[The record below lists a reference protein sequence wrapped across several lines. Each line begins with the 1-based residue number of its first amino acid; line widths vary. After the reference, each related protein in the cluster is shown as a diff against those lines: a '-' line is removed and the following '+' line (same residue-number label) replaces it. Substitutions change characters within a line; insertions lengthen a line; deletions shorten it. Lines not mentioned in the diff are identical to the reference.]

1 MSENLKY
8 KEYTDVEKKVENI
21 KKNLLEYF
29 DTDFIKQI
37 YEKSKIDFST
47 VERQDKNE
55 NYWEVKI
62 FWYKWDFYFKILE
75 NNKLFF
81 IKSINGYRKDL
92 SPIKEKEYNNILEKA
107 TKEQKDKTI
116 DDVKETIKNIDSMI
130 VVLSEEERK
139 SKFWEDVNGLYNWA
153 ENKIYI
159 PDTVKENE
167 LAHEIMHLLQDNFH
181 WIKNLLTIN
190 KYKINS
196 VSEKLRKKYI
206 EMVNP
211 YNQTIEEYVT
221 SINKLEQRRK
231 QYEKD
236 LKDAQETTVIKKQI
250 ENNINDIDNL
260 IEKGKVSL
268 EISKEKRIEVNQY
281 AEKNKEKDFSN
292 IEFHARLF
300 DLKYSCKIYLWVR
313 FWDQITIDHI
323 NSLMINEQY
332 LEDHEETYDF
342 IDYLLFVNIEIK
354 KLDKKIEAS
363 QDKKSLIDEKTELEN
378 EKLKVFEMLLDLVN
392 NDLVY
397 QNTKKV
403 SPWIYG

>member
-1 MSENLKY
+1 
-8 KEYTDVEKKVENI
+8 
-21 KKNLLEYF
+21 
-29 DTDFIKQI
+29 
-37 YEKSKIDFST
+37 
-47 VERQDKNE
+47 
-55 NYWEVKI
+55 
-62 FWYKWDFYFKILE
+62 
-75 NNKLFF
+75 
-81 IKSINGYRKDL
+81 
-92 SPIKEKEYNNILEKA
+92 
-107 TKEQKDKTI
+107 
-116 DDVKETIKNIDSMI
+116 
-130 VVLSEEERK
+130 
-139 SKFWEDVNGLYNWA
+139 
-153 ENKIYI
+153 
-159 PDTVKENE
+159 
-167 LAHEIMHLLQDNFH
+167 MHLLQDNFH

-300 DLKYSCKIYLWVR
+300 DLKYSCKIYL
-313 FWDQITIDHI
+313 
-323 NSLMINEQY
+323 
-332 LEDHEETYDF
+332 
-342 IDYLLFVNIEIK
+342 
-354 KLDKKIEAS
+354 
-363 QDKKSLIDEKTELEN
+363 
-378 EKLKVFEMLLDLVN
+378 
-392 NDLVY
+392 
-397 QNTKKV
+397 
-403 SPWIYG
+403 